1 VRSLVLVQGTL
12 SAFAFCAR
20 DPAGP
25 GRPGRYHRALDPAA
39 VTGPVVVTRSG
50 HDRVTGWLHPL
61 AAQSGADD
69 GPARTAQSG
78 AASGSG
84 SDGGPVLG
92 GLPRNAALGTLGA
105 RGLGGRSVDL
115 DARPAGAGYRF
126 EPGRVYNLDATRVLG
141 PGEAIAAAHC
151 DVTRPELAHA
161 AWQAALAAS
170 PRPGPPPAPARRARV
185 AAAGPAT

>member
-1 VRSLVLVQGTL
+1 
-12 SAFAFCAR
+12 
-20 DPAGP
+20 
-25 GRPGRYHRALDPAA
+25 
-39 VTGPVVVTRSG
+39 
-50 HDRVTGWLHPL
+50 
-61 AAQSGADD
+61 
-69 GPARTAQSG
+69 
-78 AASGSG
+78 
-84 SDGGPVLG
+84 VLG